1 MLDGVEEVSQRINVA
16 NNAVPSFVANGN
28 AKLKAAVGS
37 AVCDLTVSR
46 VLQVPDLAINLL
58 SVSKICKSGY
68 KVVFTADT
76 CEVRSASNELVAI
89 GRENGGLYKVVLAGE
104 QMSCAAKTNEDMML

>member
-16 NNAVPSFVANGN
+16 NNAVSSVVATGN

-37 AVCDLTVSR
+37 EVCDLSVSN

-68 KVVFTADT
+68 RVVFTADT
-76 CEVRSASNELVAI
+76 CEVRSASNELVAT
-89 GRENGGLYKVVLAGE
+89 GREYGTLQVGLVRR
-104 QMSCAAKTNEDMML
+104 AKILCSQSE